1 MFHRST
7 SLLLLS
13 QQGSWSPARLKET
26 ASFSW
31 KFSPGCT
38 IHVQIS
44 PVPVGSS
51 LFSADASTAST
62 GSAFHSACESSE
74 MSFSQNSWISA
85 LSCEAEPPDRCVVA
99 YVTVSVACSCATNW
113 DLVLSSW
120 WNCKNTNFSSLFSQ
134 VWCFCRIWTAVGW
147 NTCRGTFY
155 WAHRCQLLCN
165 LKLLYY
171 CT

>member
-1 MFHRST
+1 M
-7 SLLLLS
+7 
-13 QQGSWSPARLKET
+13 
-26 ASFSW
+26 
-31 KFSPGCT
+31 
-38 IHVQIS
+38 QIS

-113 DLVLSSW
+113 DLVLSSR

-134 VWCFCRIWTAVGW
+134 VWCFCQIWTAVGW
-147 NTCRGTFY
+147 VPFIEHIGASSSVISNSFII
-155 WAHRCQLLCN
+155 AHKTWVKLGYLCTWQLSSRAME
-165 LKLLYY
+165 
-171 CT
+171 